1 MKHLLALLLILGFVP
16 PVNSMEISEKGGAV
30 ALTGKIEKG
39 DYDKILEHLRKR
51 KDFPDYF
58 SLESNGGDVLEGTRI
73 GTLFRDTA
81 ATLAVSGP
89 CYSACFFILVAGVNR
104 VLTDQPVGIHRP
116 YYEKKYFAG
125 LSLSEAEMKYRELQS
140 RSRNYLQAMGTPMA
154 IIEKMSAIP
163 SDDVYILKPHESAF
177 LSQEQPA
184 YSEWVRA
191 QCETLTPAER
201 RLFNPFDQFDESLSK
216 KYESKEQFSRLN
228 AKYLKAAECEKG
240 LLQKARKKALSGG

>member
-1 MKHLLALLLILGFVP
+1 MKHLLALLLILLFIP
-16 PVNSMEISEKGGAV
+16 PVYSMEISEKGGAV
-30 ALTGKIEKG
+30 VLTGKIEKG
-39 DYDKILEHLRKR
+39 DYDKILKHLRKR

-58 SLESNGGDVLEGTRI
+58 SLESIGGDVLEGTRI

-81 ATLAVSGP
+81 ATLVVSGP

-104 VLTDQPVGIHRP
+104 VLMDQPIGIHRP

-140 RSRNYLQAMGTPMA
+140 RSWSYLQAMGTPVA
-154 IIEKMSAIP
+154 IIEKMLTIP

-177 LSQEQPA
+177 LNQEQPA

-201 RLFNPFDQFDESLSK
+201 RLFNPFDQFDESLPE

-228 AKYLKAAECEKG
+228 AKYLKATECEKA
-240 LLQKARKKALSGG
+240 LLQKARDKALSGG